1 MPAPSTPRRAAERPA
16 CGRSA
21 VARRLT
27 SGLDVARHPG
37 ARLLTSALALSIFAT
52 TPLACVTAPTAPAA
66 TSPTPPA
73 ALSTRPPGEPTRIL
87 SAHLQPVPPG
97 QRDYFGL
104 PVAGLLYVVF
114 TRPLD
119 PAGLAPGRFVVLTDE
134 GTRRVPF
141 AARLA
146 PASERDELRA
156 VELVVPAPA
165 RNLLS
170 VTVAGQL
177 FDVDGRDLEGLA
189 ADVTPATAPPV
200 PVAADRLTAG
210 LLECPGE
217 HVLRVWWSVP
227 VQAGPAPARLQ
238 LRAGGSL
245 TPTRL
250 ADLACKPIDRLTG
263 DAAGCDVEDDNVID
277 LCFAPAGAPL
287 SLELPPDAARDRQG
301 RPSPAARIDFPH
313 TGP

>member
-1 MPAPSTPRRAAERPA
+1 M
-16 CGRSA
+16 
-21 VARRLT
+21 
-27 SGLDVARHPG
+27 
-37 ARLLTSALALSIFAT
+37 
-52 TPLACVTAPTAPAA
+52 
-66 TSPTPPA
+66 
-73 ALSTRPPGEPTRIL
+73 
-87 SAHLQPVPPG
+87 QPVLPG

-156 VELVVPAPA
+156 LELVVPAPA

-177 FDVDGRDLEGLA
+177 FDADGRDLEGLA

-200 PVAADRLTAG
+200 PVAADRLAAG
-210 LLECPGE
+210 LPECPGE

-227 VQAGPAPARLQ
+227 VQAGPAPVRLQ

-250 ADLACKPIDRLTG
+250 ADLACKPIDRLTA
-263 DAAGCDVEDDNVID
+263 DVAGCDVEDDNVID

>member
-21 VARRLT
+21 AARRLT
-27 SGLDVARHPG
+27 SGLDA
-37 ARLLTSALALSIFAT
+37 ARLLTILFLTILFIAASQ
-52 TPLACVTAPTAPAA
+52 LACVVASTTPPA
-66 TSPTPPA
+66 TSPTPPSA
-73 ALSTRPPGEPTRIL
+73 TSTRPPGEPTRIL
-87 SAHLQPVPPG
+87 SAQMQPVLPG

-114 TRPLD
+114 SRPLD

-156 VELVVPAPA
+156 LELVVPAPA

-177 FDVDGRDLEGLA
+177 FDADGRDLEGLA
-189 ADVTPATAPPV
+189 ADVTPSSAPPV
-200 PVAADRLTAG
+200 PVAADRVEGG
-210 LLECPGE
+210 LPECPGE

-227 VQAGPAPARLQ
+227 VQPGPAPARLQ

-245 TPTRL
+245 TPTHL
-250 ADLACKPIDRLTG
+250 ADLACKPIDRLES
-263 DAAGCDVEDDNVID
+263 ASPGCDVEDDNVID